1 MNVTVY
7 VILIVYVLILA
18 KPIRAGHQPSNS
30 PIRSSAN
37 TIANAV
43 LGVGKVI
50 AGAGSKTVDEIS
62 SQVAMPVIRGGS
74 KTAGEPVVTYSKRI
88 RSAVSKETLATHPRI
103 NSG

>member
-1 MNVTVY
+1 MWFFS
-7 VILIVYVLILA
+7 ILYLFVLA
-18 KPIRAGHQPSNS
+18 KPIRAGHQPSSS
-30 PIRSSAN
+30 PIRSGAN

-62 SQVAMPVIRGGS
+62 SQVAMPVIRGGN
-74 KTAGEPVVTYSKRI
+74 KTGGEPVVTYSKRI
-88 RSAVSKETLATHPRI
+88 RSAVNKETLATHPRI

>member
-1 MNVTVY
+1 MFNSNY
-7 VILIVYVLILA
+7 VMISILA
-18 KPIRAGHQPSNS
+18 KPIRAGHQPSSS
-30 PIRSSAN
+30 PIRSGAS
-37 TIANAV
+37 TVANAV

-50 AGAGSKTVDEIS
+50 AGAGSKTVEELS

-74 KTAGEPVVTYSKRI
+74 KSNEPVVTYSKRI